1 MLMAFPQPNA
11 QRGIA
16 CHIDSI
22 HFFTIIRMVL
32 ELTNR
37 KILEDLQLKK
47 QLLLKQG
54 VQPTLNP
61 SSLSAFSATNV
72 SSSDGHSI
80 NSAQRAALQTAN
92 AQSMG
97 FFITQVNV
105 VQVNNVRLMIRFKD
119 SSFGNLILPVLP
131 RFDSVTKQT

>member
-1 MLMAFPQPNA
+1 M
-11 QRGIA
+11 
-16 CHIDSI
+16 
-22 HFFTIIRMVL
+22 
-32 ELTNR
+32 
-37 KILEDLQLKK
+37 EDLQLKK

-72 SSSDGHSI
+72 SSSDGHSM

-97 FFITQVNV
+97 YFITQVTDAPGSLMLSLIGMK
-105 VQVNNVRLMIRFKD
+105 RLKVLQEVAAAIALDLRFEIVYALRAIM
-119 SSFGNLILPVLP
+119 SCQRG
-131 RFDSVTKQT
+131 